1 MLSMFAIAV
10 MQTVIAVTALV
21 IGTADVTGSSIFEI
35 IAVNGFFITLF
46 VVAASL
52 FSYAAKARNEP

>member
-1 MLSMFAIAV
+1 MFAMAA
-10 MQTVIAVTALV
+10 MQTVIAITALLM
-21 IGTADVTGSSIFEI
+21 GTADATGSSIFEI

-52 FSYAAKARNEP
+52 FSYAAKVRNES